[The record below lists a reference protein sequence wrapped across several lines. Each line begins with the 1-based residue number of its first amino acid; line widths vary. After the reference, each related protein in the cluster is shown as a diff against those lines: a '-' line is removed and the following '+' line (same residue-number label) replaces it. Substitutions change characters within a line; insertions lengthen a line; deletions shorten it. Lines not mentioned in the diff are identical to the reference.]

1 MDQGT
6 GVMQQRRYYFN
17 KSTKQCEQFY
27 YRGANGNR
35 NNFGSLQ
42 QCQQQC
48 PETPSPCAYGS
59 SFPQTPCH
67 GSNVMN
73 DPCGSSQFCHIGQSP
88 PTTVCCNRSRRGS
101 SCGKI
106 MAFCACSGTI
116 IHCLFTNPIKTII
129 IAPLTSFLFW
139 EAGHCSCNIR
149 YRRDFLAFGDRCSQ
163 ALNTGIGNANL
174 QRWYF
179 NVNSEQCEPFIYRGL
194 QGNENNFLN
203 QQDCESA
210 CFGLFP
216 LVQ

>member
-48 PETPSPCAYGS
+48 PVFKGILCVVVFTETPSPCAYGS

-88 PTTVCCNRSRRGS
+88 PTTVCCNRS
-101 SCGKI
+101 
-106 MAFCACSGTI
+106 
-116 IHCLFTNPIKTII
+116 P
-129 IAPLTSFLFW
+129 
-139 EAGHCSCNIR
+139 
-149 YRRDFLAFGDRCSQ
+149 FGDRCSQ

-210 CFGLFP
+210 CFVNPCAVGTP
-216 LVQ
+216 YRKQGAVVQCSPGVSSACPTGYSC